1 MGGSMVVFTVFYV
14 GLTAGESIAKQGW
27 MSPALSM
34 WAPNLLIFAAGL
46 VGLAVVSRFGGS
58 TRAGG
63 VGGLLD
69 TVRNWRRR
77 DATA

>member
-1 MGGSMVVFTVFYV
+1 
-14 GLTAGESIAKQGW
+14 
-27 MSPALSM
+27 M
-34 WAPNLLIFAAGL
+34 WAPNLVIFAAGL

-69 TVRNWRRR
+69 TLRNWRRR